1 MPENREGERGR
12 ALQEEV
18 RSIVKEFRL
27 RAMSMCKDNFST
39 RSDTRTE
46 VYIVLHSTL
55 YVWN

>member
-1 MPENREGERGR
+1 MDLAREVVYDTGR
-12 ALQEEV
+12 
-18 RSIVKEFRL
+18 ITY
-27 RAMSMCKDNFST
+27 KDNFST